1 MIFSFAWLRELCP
14 VTTDA
19 AGTAELLTSRGL
31 TVDGVESIEGDE
43 TIEVDV
49 PANRP
54 DCLGHLGLARELSA
68 ATGTPLRAIDAL
80 PECAGESAA
89 SQISVR
95 IADGQSAARYTAA
108 LVREVRVGPS
118 PAAIVQRLESC
129 GLRSVNNIVDIS
141 NLVMLETGQPVHFF
155 DFDLLPG
162 AADGNVAIE
171 VRHARAGEQLTTL
184 DGVEHKL
191 DSSALLIASGEHG
204 LALAGVIGGAETE
217 IRDSTRNVL
226 IEAAHFDGPTV
237 RKTARAL
244 GVLTDASF
252 RFERGSDAVAGPEN
266 AQRLAAQLLAKLAG
280 GTPAPGIV
288 DEFPSPP
295 AVRRLLLRLDQVE
308 RLLGYRPQPTETESA
323 LKAIGFSPVRQGEAW
338 NVTLPSWRAD
348 LQREADLV
356 EEIARHLG
364 YDRIPVS
371 GHNAGNPQVLT
382 QVAGEDSVR
391 EWLAHHGFHEAMA
404 YSMIAEDEDLPFI
417 PADSTPALTLVNPI
431 AQPLAKMRR
440 SILPG
445 LLRAAELNQRRGA
458 ADVRLFEV
466 GRVFHSQQSELLPRE
481 ELRAAVVWSGAGEAH
496 HWSRSARPVDLSDLI
511 GLGESLIASQSS
523 VDCRRVPGAF
533 DAFHPGRSCRWMH
546 EDRAVAWGGSLH
558 PDLRPRF
565 EHDLFMIELILDG
578 LPPATGIRQQTIAR
592 VPAVQRDLSLLI
604 EQGTA
609 YAELIRTVAA
619 VKAPAPLRCEAI
631 DRYQGPPL
639 QPGQTS
645 MTIRIHLDPHETTLT
660 DSETDTFIQAVV
672 SRLESELGVLIRS

>member
-14 VTTDA
+14 VKTDA
-19 AGTAELLTSRGL
+19 AETAELLTSRGL
-31 TVDGVESIEGDE
+31 TVDGVESVEDDE
-43 TIEVDV
+43 AIEVDV

-68 ATGTPLRAIDAL
+68 ATGTPLRTIETL
-80 PECAGESAA
+80 PDCAGEAA
-89 SQISVR
+89 ESRISVG
-95 IADGQSAARYTAA
+95 IADTQASARYTAA
-108 LVREVRVGPS
+108 LVRDVRVGPS
-118 PAAIVQRLESC
+118 PAAIVRRLELC

-141 NLVMLETGQPVHFF
+141 NLVLLETGQPVHFF
-155 DFDLLPG
+155 DFDLLPT
-162 AADGNVAIE
+162 ATDGKVSIE
-171 VRHARAGEQLTTL
+171 VRHARDGEQLVTL
-184 DGVEHKL
+184 DGEERRL
-191 DSSALLIASGEHG
+191 DSSALLIASGERP

-244 GVLTDASF
+244 GILTDASF
-252 RFERGSDAVAGPEN
+252 RFERGADAVAGPEN
-266 AQRLAAQLLAKLAG
+266 AQRLAAQLLAEHAG

-288 DEFPSPP
+288 DAFASPP
-295 AVRRLLLRLDQVE
+295 LARTLLLRLDQVE
-308 RLLGYRPQPTETESA
+308 RLLGYRPQPEEAESA
-323 LKAIGFSPVRQGEAW
+323 LKAIDLSPVRAGETW
-338 NVTLPSWRAD
+338 NVSIPSWRAD

-371 GHNAGNPQVLT
+371 GHTAGDPQVLT
-382 QVAGEDSVR
+382 QAACEDRVR
-391 EWLAHHGFHEAMA
+391 EWLSHQGFHEAMA

-417 PADSTPALTLVNPI
+417 PADSAPALTLVNPI
-431 AQPLAKMRR
+431 ARPLAKMRR

-445 LLRAAELNQRRGA
+445 LLHAAELNQRRGA
-458 ADVRLFEV
+458 TDVRLFEV
-466 GRVFHSQQSELLPRE
+466 GRVFHSQDSELLPRE
-481 ELRAAVVWSGAGEAH
+481 ELRAALIWGGAGELR
-496 HWSRSARPVDLSDLI
+496 HWSRPARPVDLSDLI
-511 GLGESLIASQSS
+511 GLGESLIASHSAA
-523 VDCRRVPGAF
+523 DCRRVAGAF
-533 DAFHPGRSCRWMH
+533 AAFHPGRSCRWMH

-565 EHDLFMIELILDG
+565 EHDLFMMELILEA
-578 LPPATGIRQQTIAR
+578 LPAGTGIRQQSIPR

-609 YAELIRTVAA
+609 YAELIRTVTA
-619 VKAPAPLRCEAI
+619 VEAPAPLRCEAI

-645 MTIRIHLDPHETTLT
+645 MTIRLHLDPQETTLT
-660 DSETDTFIQAVV
+660 DSETDGFIQAVV
-672 SRLESELGVLIRS
+672 SRLESDLGVRIRS